1 MRLFLLVSILLAV
14 VGGVIAT
21 QNKHTSVIEVVNTP
35 KFLFYDILEIFKVS
49 RKFEEQDYMD
59 ELFSIRDSNDF
70 DEECHQILS
79 DIIRTRDRS
88 NNLKVAKKRDH
99 RIRTKMLEKF
109 VRTYINHQVNNPH
122 NGSKDKLTKTLYAL
136 RAQEITNSM
145 ITERSLWSIL
155 KHIKIKLVEYDLIDE
170 ENRLEI
176 STLNKEESEKY
187 VANTVIYFAKGIII
201 LGICS
206 VLSPTLCLGIVGSL
220 LFIQVVL
227 WMLVLVGLFTVGNV
241 AV

>member
-1 MRLFLLVSILLAV
+1 
-14 VGGVIAT
+14 
-21 QNKHTSVIEVVNTP
+21 
-35 KFLFYDILEIFKVS
+35 
-49 RKFEEQDYMD
+49 MD

-70 DEECHQILS
+70 DEECQQILS

-88 NNLKVAKKRDH
+88 NNLKITKKRDH
-99 RIRTKMLEKF
+99 RIRTKMLENF
-109 VRTYINHQVNNPH
+109 VRTYINHQVGNPH

-136 RAQEITNSM
+136 RAQEITNAM
-145 ITERSLWSIL
+145 ITERSLWSVL
-155 KHIKIKLVEYDLIDE
+155 KHIKIKLVEYELIEE
-170 ENRLEI
+170 ENKLEML
-176 STLNKEESEKY
+176 SMNKDESEKY

-220 LFIQVVL
+220 LFIQVIL
-227 WMLVLVGLFTVGNV
+227 WMLVLVGFFTVENA